1 MFQNTNITT
10 YFRHLIVNFNLE
22 TGVKQPDMTSK
33 DRFYKVYST
42 LKFKLRLK
50 DDIYLNLK
58 FDIQTP
64 ETSEPW
70 LNLLPSLNGFGL
82 HIENDDWIQNKTKD
96 NINSIAH
103 TKQKIY
109 SYDRHKK
116 DQCIGFIFFLGE
128 QVTDSIT
135 TKCNLK

>member
-64 ETSEPW
+64 ETSEPL

-96 NINSIAH
+96 NTIQLHILNRRFTH
-103 TKQKIY
+103 TI
-109 SYDRHKK
+109 DIKK
-116 DQCIGFIFFLGE
+116 TSVFVLFFFWVSRL
-128 QVTDSIT
+128 QI
-135 TKCNLK
+135 L

>member
-1 MFQNTNITT
+1 M
-10 YFRHLIVNFNLE
+10 NFNLE

-96 NINSIAH
+96 NTIQLHILNRSFTH
-103 TKQKIY
+103 TI
-109 SYDRHKK
+109 DIKK
-116 DQCIGFIFFLGE
+116 TSVLVLFFFWVSRL
-128 QVTDSIT
+128 QI
-135 TKCNLK
+135 L